1 MRKRN
6 LLILIMCII
15 CFIFTACTPMEGRY
29 INLDNGKI
37 LSVFSTD
44 DYNLGID
51 EGGSTMYI
59 LPEERNVI
67 VRYDV
72 IEYSEMCRIK
82 ENIEFVKTD
91 DAYVSIWEDGD
102 EERMIYLRPFLQKDT
117 YNFDDDAEYWMYIA
131 ESINDDGG
139 LDRDILRMENGYS
152 NNVFDLFLSLEE
164 E

>member
-1 MRKRN
+1 
-6 LLILIMCII
+6 
-15 CFIFTACTPMEGRY
+15 MEGRY

-51 EGGSTMYI
+51 EADSILYI

-82 ENIEFVKTD
+82 ENMEFVKTE
-91 DAYVSIWEDGD
+91 DAYVTIWKDGD
-102 EERMIYLRPFLQKDT
+102 EEGMIYLRPFLQKDT
-117 YNFDDDAEYWMYIA
+117 CSFDDDAEYWMHIA

-139 LDRDILRMENGYS
+139 LDKDSLRMEMGYS

-164 E
+164 EE